1 MGHHMKNTQ
10 ITLAALALVTVAGT
24 AFAGIGNVN
33 DAYINGDA
41 TGDVYQVRL
50 DGTYVPGNY
59 VNNGGNLYWPDN
71 VFTNRSQGTQYPYL
85 TSFGGPNNNFFI
97 HDFSNGVQEVDGNTG
112 QAVFNYASI
121 VGATSLDGDFGTN
134 SQLYA
139 AGVGGIWEINTVT
152 HTGFLW
158 AATPWEGSSIVEIN
172 GDTMYVSGW
181 NASEIR
187 VYSVSNPGAGY
198 TVLTANAGFAIQDI
212 EAFTTSAGPRIL
224 ASALYGASASVNGI
238 YLFDNNT
245 AQFNMFA
252 PADSTTTPGVT
263 GPHGFAI
270 GPDGDIYAAYQT
282 GTVEVFDGGT
292 GAFLRTLTD
301 AGSKL
306 TDVNFKPVPAPAAVG
321 MLGLAGL
328 VVGGRR
334 RRV

>member
-1 MGHHMKNTQ
+1 MKNTQ
-10 ITLAALALVTVAGT
+10 LSLAALALAALAGS

-59 VNNGGNLYWPDN
+59 VNNGFNTYAPQN
-71 VFTNRSQGTQYPYL
+71 VFTNRSQGTSFPYL

-97 HDFSNGVQEVDGNTG
+97 HDFSAGIQEVDGNTG
-112 QAVFNYASI
+112 AAVFNYSSI

-139 AGVGGIWEINTVT
+139 AGNGGIWEINTVT
-152 HTGFLW
+152 QTGFLW
-158 AATPWEGSSIVEIN
+158 NPTPWGGNTIVEIN

-181 NASEIR
+181 NATEIR

-198 TVLTANAGFAIQDI
+198 TTLTSNTGFAVQDI
-212 EAFTTSAGPRIL
+212 EVFTTSSGPRIL

-238 YLFDNNT
+238 YLFDNSSSV
-245 AQFNMFA
+245 FNMFA

-301 AGSKL
+301 SGTKL
-306 TDVNFKPVPAPAAVG
+306 TDVNFKPVPTPGAVG
-321 MLGLAGL
+321 LLGVAGL

-334 RRV
+334 RRA